1 MRKNVVFYVT
11 RQYMKQNKGRTFVTF
26 IGIVFMVILM
36 TGVFIGTFHIF
47 RLLTELLSD
56 RQK

>member
-36 TGVFIGTFHIF
+36 TGVFIGKDTGIGY
-47 RLLTELLSD
+47 LTASGM
-56 RQK
+56 